1 MQSVAVLMAVLTCC
15 TWSSQAIRLNK
26 TSGGYEDIVVAIH
39 PSVKPDE
46 RIIDNIK
53 ALFTSAS
60 SFLHRATGG
69 RVHFSSVTI
78 AVPDTWSVRPRAAVT
93 AANMFPGAD
102 VRVATENPQYR
113 DTPYTLQPRGCG
125 ERGEYIHLTPRFLAN
140 MNGSMSEIYVN
151 PAYQLVHEWA
161 HYRYGVFDEYGDPES
176 FRYPVMYCEFGM
188 VRASTCSDRIKFRAY
203 TDSGEPCRIY
213 KGCRVSSK
221 CKARFI
227 ADTKDPVTS
236 SIMFMPYLEGVSEFC
251 DDAEKEHNAFAP
263 NKHNH
268 LCNRRS
274 TWKVI
279 SGNEDFQNLPP
290 SDTKKSITVNFREV
304 QKREGTLGRVILA
317 LDVSGSMSANDR
329 INQLRVAATHFVQ
342 VLIPDGLE
350 VGLVSFSY
358 NARKLAELKYVEKST
373 RDFLVR
379 TIGTLSADSSTC
391 IGCALEMALQMFL
404 EGGQRTEGSVI
415 ILMTDGEENQTPYIA
430 DVKDK
435 LVAAGIVVNTIAFGT
450 EAEDK
455 LERLA
460 LSTGGKPFAL
470 RDDQRNVAAA
480 LESAFLDSTVSLLD
494 DANKPVVI
502 FEKPA
507 KIVAKQDFEIVI
519 DGGLGNG
526 TTIMVLGREASKL
539 QVELLY
545 PDGKACQQCL
555 QAGPST
561 TDSYITLK
569 VPGIATP
576 GTWKLVLSHNITGG
590 VSVDVHVRAT
600 SLASDPSEEPVLVR
614 AFLKRTEVVHAE
626 EAAIYAEVSKGPHA
640 VLHARVTAT
649 VIRPRPPHE
658 VEVELFDDGIGADV
672 TANDGIYSSY
682 FTQFEGAGRYSV
694 TAHVVSSNRSVII
707 KGRKASGGLPAV
719 PPGVDGTGSTTL
731 APPTEHINGIP
742 LNQFVYVDE
751 DISVAEPIVL
761 DSEKAPQFSR
771 IAEGGSFRLGN
782 EITESSIPPG
792 SIQDLGVEDA
802 FVDDDGKHVVLLTW
816 SCPGAHM
823 NSGNASR
830 ISLRAS
836 TSLENLVKNFTSGL
850 EISAD
855 GHNDTSIQAGPVG
868 SRQQVRIT
876 LPHDLLS
883 YAQNNSRLDFYFA
896 AKVVNERGLESS
908 ASNVARATFE
918 RPPEFSPS
926 STTKGT
932 PVWVVV
938 VSVLAALAV
947 LAVLVA
953 AGVWAT
959 RRHRK
964 QSANL
969 PPPRKPVSSL

>member
-1 MQSVAVLMAVLTCC
+1 M
-15 TWSSQAIRLNK
+15 
-26 TSGGYEDIVVAIH
+26 VAIH

-69 RVHFSSVTI
+69 RVHFGSVTI
-78 AVPDTWSVRPRAAVT
+78 AVPETWPMRPQAAVT

-102 VRVATENPQYR
+102 VRVAAENPQYG

-125 ERGEYIHLTPRFLAN
+125 ERGEYVHLTPRFLAN
-140 MNGSMSEIYVN
+140 LNGSMSEIYVN

-188 VRASTCSDRIKFRAY
+188 VRASTCSDRIKFTAY

-251 DDAEKEHNAFAP
+251 DNADKKHNAFAP

-274 TWKVI
+274 TWEVI
-279 SGNEDFQNLPP
+279 SGNEDFKDLTPTDQE
-290 SDTKKSITVNFREV
+290 KSITVTFREV

-317 LDVSGSMSANDR
+317 LDVSGSMDDHGR

-350 VGLVSFSY
+350 VGLVSFSSS
-358 NARKLAELKYVEKST
+358 ATKKSALTSVQQLT
-373 RDFLVR
+373 RENLVR
-379 TIGTLSADSSTC
+379 TIGTLQAGGMTC
-391 IGCALEMALQMFL
+391 IGCALEMAHDMFL
-404 EGGQRTEGSVI
+404 EGEQRAEGSVI
-415 ILMTDGEENQTPYIA
+415 ILMTDGQENTSPMIA
-430 DVKDK
+430 DVKEK

-450 EAEDK
+450 EAENK
-455 LERLA
+455 LEQLA

-470 RDDQRNVAAA
+470 RDDQENVAAA

-502 FEKPA
+502 FEKAA
-507 KIVAKQDFEIVI
+507 KIVAQQDFEIVI
-519 DGGLGNG
+519 DGDLGKN
-526 TTIMVLGREASKL
+526 TTIMLLGSGASKL
-539 QVELLY
+539 LARLLY
-545 PDGKACQQCL
+545 PDGKACEDCL
-555 QAGPST
+555 QARPST
-561 TDSYITLK
+561 TDSYITLN

-576 GTWKLVLSHNITGG
+576 GTWKLVLSHNITSAA
-590 VSVDVHVRAT
+590 SVDVHVRAT

-649 VIRPRPPHE
+649 VLRPLRPHE

-672 TANDGIYSSY
+672 TANDGIYSTY

-694 TAHVVSSNRSVII
+694 TARVVSSSKSVII
-707 KGRKASGGLPAV
+707 KGRKASGGLPALQ
-719 PPGVDGTGSTTL
+719 PGSDAIGSTTL

-742 LNQFVYVDE
+742 LNKFVYVDE
-751 DISVAEPIVL
+751 ELSVAEPNVRH
-761 DSEKAPQFSR
+761 SEKAPQFSR
-771 IAEGGSFRLGN
+771 FAEGGSFRVPDVIS
-782 EITESSIPPG
+782 EAIIPPG

-802 FVDDDGKHVVLLTW
+802 FVDDDGRHVVLLSW
-816 SCPGAHM
+816 SCPGAHL

-836 TSLENLVKNFTSGL
+836 TSLVDLVKDFTSGM
-850 EISAD
+850 EIAAD
-855 GHNDTSIQAGPVG
+855 DHNDTDIPAGPVG
-868 SRQQVRIT
+868 SRQRVRLS
-876 LPHDLLS
+876 LPDDLLS
-883 YAQNNSRLDFYFA
+883 YAQNHSRLDFYFA
-896 AKVVNERGLESS
+896 AKVLNEEGLESA
-908 ASNVARATFE
+908 ASNVAGATFE
-918 RPPEFSPS
+918 RPPQLPTT
-926 STTKGT
+926 STAEGT
-932 PVWVVV
+932 PAWVVV
-938 VSVLAALAV
+938 VSALAALVVVAG
-947 LAVLVA
+947 LVV
-953 AGVWAT
+953 AGVWT
-959 RRHRK
+959 TKGRR

-969 PPPRKPVSSL
+969 PPARSVF